1 MNCNI
6 WAIMIFLLVIIVI
19 GLIMFSQKH
28 TEQKTKLAT
37 TNINTTI
44 TKVIEN
50 FNNNTQSQSY
60 NPEQSSN
67 IIAKNNEIIINLI
80 NQLQNAN
87 PQINIAN
94 YNPMNS
100 YNDMGSS
107 LSSNIS
113 IINTALSK
121 LYNTDIGPG
130 SSISNQ
136 LQKLENTITDL
147 ENMSS
152 NLTNELIK
160 KKQFTTIKSLDNGL
174 ELNLVSTPNT
184 YFQDAKTGSNVA
196 AYMVGVNGGCLS
208 VGANDYDVFT
218 CNDNNPKQYFKME
231 QIMNE
236 TAYQNNIDSAL
247 PFDNID
253 KSRINY
259 PFVMMRSVN
268 NENCLTN
275 NHGTLTVQPCYSYV
289 AQRWMPL

>member
-6 WAIMIFLLVIIVI
+6 WAIIIFLLIIFII
-19 GLIMFSQKH
+19 GLIVFSQKH
-28 TEQKTKLAT
+28 TEQDTPV
-37 TNINTTI
+37 N
-44 TKVIEN
+44 KVIEN
-50 FNNNTQSQSY
+50 FNVLNPIQPTSY

-67 IIAKNNEIIINLI
+67 IITMNNQIITSLI

-87 PQINIAN
+87 PQINITN
-94 YNPMNS
+94 YDPMNS
-100 YNDMGSS
+100 YNDLGST
-107 LSSNIS
+107 LSSNVS
-113 IINTALSK
+113 LINNALSN
-121 LYNTDIGPG
+121 LYNTTIGPG
-130 SSISNQ
+130 SSTSNQ
-136 LQKLENTITDL
+136 LMQLENTIKDL
-147 ENMSS
+147 ENMTN

-160 KKQFTTIKSLDNGL
+160 KKQFTRIKSLDNGL
-174 ELNLVSTPNT
+174 EMNLVSTPNT
-184 YFQDAKTGSNVA
+184 YFQDARTGSNIA

-208 VGANDYDVFT
+208 VGANDYDIFA
-218 CNDNNPKQYFKME
+218 CNDRNPKQYFKME
-231 QIMNE
+231 QILNE

-275 NHGTLTVQPCYSYV
+275 NHGSLTVQPCYSYV

>member
-1 MNCNI
+1 
-6 WAIMIFLLVIIVI
+6 
-19 GLIMFSQKH
+19 MFSQKDKKL
-28 TEQKTKLAT
+28 ETKLGITNSDT
-37 TNINTTI
+37 TNTR
-44 TKVIEN
+44 VIEN
-50 FNNNTQSQSY
+50 FNTDTLNQSSSY
-60 NPEQSSN
+60 NLEQSSN
-67 IIAKNNEIIINLI
+67 IIARNNEIIVDLI
-80 NQLQNAN
+80 NQMKNAN
-87 PQINIAN
+87 PQIKIVN
-94 YNPMNS
+94 YDPMNS
-100 YNDMGSS
+100 YNDIGSS

-113 IINTALSK
+113 VINTVLGD
-121 LYNTDIGPG
+121 LYNTRIGSG
-130 SSISNQ
+130 SSTSNQ
-136 LQKLENTITDL
+136 IQQLENTITDL
-147 ENMSS
+147 ENMTT

-174 ELNLVSTPNT
+174 ELNLVSTPKT

-208 VGANDYDVFT
+208 VGANDYDVFA

-253 KSRINY
+253 KSDINY